1 MYKVRT
7 LLNSI
12 IYDSSGMNLIEI
24 KRGVHSMCR
33 DTREIG
39 VTACPG
45 ESNQSLGGW
54 RAKLSVYK

>member
-12 IYDSSGMNLIEI
+12 IYDSSGMSLIEI

-33 DTREIG
+33 DTRGIG
-39 VTACPG
+39 VT
-45 ESNQSLGGW
+45 E
-54 RAKLSVYK
+54 